1 MRTQKTLHE
10 VMADVIKKLGP
21 MKAKQLAWIIGNTK
35 AYMKKDYSELKASQ
49 IYARANKYPNMFE
62 IGEDKLVRL
71 K

>member
-10 VMADVIKKLGP
+10 VMADIIKKLGP

-35 AYMKKDYSELKASQ
+35 AYIKKDCSELKTSQ
-49 IYARANKYPNMFE
+49 IYARAHKYPNMFE
-62 IGEDKLVRL
+62 IGEDKLVKL

>member
-21 MKAKQLAWIIGNTK
+21 MKVKQLACIIDNTK

-49 IYARANKYPNMFE
+49 IYARANKYPNMIE
-62 IGEDKLVRL
+62 IGEDKLVKL